1 MLERALKFISSL
13 KLTIVLLAFGIALVF
28 FGTLAQVDEGL
39 YAAQNRWFRSFF
51 VVNAHLGRLY
61 IPIFPGGYLIGFT
74 LLVNLIAAH
83 AVRFK
88 FAWRKS
94 GILLVHFGIILL
106 LLGQLLT
113 DMLATESAMRLEV
126 GQTANYSED
135 FHANELIVVNT
146 SDPASDEVVAIPE
159 RLVAKKREI
168 THPSLPVK
176 LLVKNY
182 WPNCEV
188 TARPPATAQP
198 SGATHGSFT
207 NYLVLPLAEDK
218 AQDSRAAALLEI
230 IGDNSSLGTWLVPSR
245 TQEPQ
250 QVRFGNRR
258 WTVSLVF
265 APAMGGNFLLLSDA
279 SRARD
284 EQPDPIPE
292 SELQAGK
299 EISPSNAPFKIR
311 VRQFWRQCRLYRQP
325 STLATVPEINR
336 GPFQGMMVEPIA
348 PAKTMDSRNL
358 PAAVVEAVGPS
369 GSLGTWLLPAGYNTT
384 QEFEL
389 GGKTYQLAMRF
400 ARHYKPFSV
409 TLLKATHEKYPGTE
423 KPKDFRSRVRV
434 QRADTGEVRET
445 EIYMNAPLR
454 FAGYTFF
461 QYQMSAD
468 ELAVRAGQKPSS
480 TFQVVKNPSWL
491 APYISCILVGLGLC
505 VQFMIHLVGFVTK
518 RNPARVGET
527 AAARRAEKP
536 VPSKP
541 AKHIPAAAGRRSA

>member
-1 MLERALKFISSL
+1 MLDRALKIISSL

-39 YAAQNRWFRSFF
+39 YAAQNRWFRSLF
-51 VVNAHLGRLY
+51 VVNAHLGKLY
-61 IPIFPGGYLIGFT
+61 IPIFPGGYLIGTT

-88 FAWRKS
+88 FVWRKS
-94 GILLVHFGIILL
+94 GILLVHFGVILL

-113 DMLATESAMRLEV
+113 DMLSTESAMRLEV

-135 FHANELIVVNT
+135 FHANEVIVVNT
-146 SDPASDEVVAIPE
+146 SDPAADEVVAIPD
-159 RLVAKKREI
+159 RLVAKRREI

-188 TARPPATAQP
+188 TARPPAAAQS
-198 SGATHGSFT
+198 SGAMHGSLT
-207 NYLVLPLAEDK
+207 NHLVLPLEEK
-218 AQDSRAAALLEI
+218 SQDSRSATLIEI
-230 IGDNSSLGTWLVPSR
+230 IGDNGSLGSWLVASR
-245 TQEPQ
+245 TQEPEQ
-250 QVRFGNRR
+250 FRYGNRR
-258 WTVSLVF
+258 WTLSLVF
-265 APAMGGNFLLLSDA
+265 APAMGGNFLLFSDA
-279 SRARD
+279 SRSRD

-299 EISPSNAPFKIR
+299 EISPSNAPFKVRI
-311 VRQFWRQCRLYRQP
+311 RQFWPRCRLYRQP
-325 STLATVPEINR
+325 SALAVVPEINR
-336 GPFQGMMVEPIA
+336 GPFQGMMVEPAA
-348 PAKTMDSRNL
+348 PAKTMDARNL
-358 PAAVVEAVGPS
+358 PAAVVEAIGPS
-369 GSLGTWLLPAGYNTT
+369 GSLGTWLLPAGYSTT
-384 QEFEL
+384 QEFEV
-389 GGKTYQLAMRF
+389 GGKTYQFAMRF

-434 QRADTGEVRET
+434 QRADTSEVRET

-468 ELAVRAGQKPSS
+468 ELALRAGQKPSS

-491 APYISCILVGLGLC
+491 APYISCILVGIGLC

-518 RNPARVGET
+518 RRPVRATE
-527 AAARRAEKP
+527 ASAARPPESAIR
-536 VPSKP
+536 SKP
-541 AKHIPAAAGRRSA
+541 AKNIPAAAGRRSA